1 MIVSIDIEMVSVRHR
16 QYRQKNIL
24 IVFRQK
30 NMPASI
36 FSTGKKIEM
45 YILVLLYN
53 ADVRLS

>member
-16 QYRQKNIL
+16 QY
-24 IVFRQK
+24 RQK